1 MTDLLTEAQMAE
13 IRGRDRDAHDES
25 VYVYWSRLNF
35 EDAAEKSFEDRRALL
50 RHIDALE
57 RERKAVVETLLSA
70 VTASEFGGI
79 ECDDV
84 MSNGKLT
91 NWFDAR
97 DVFLN
102 DLRGAK

>member
-57 RERKAVVETLLSA
+57 RERKAVVERLEAQVLLLSSRVPPEELSLLYA
-70 VTASEFGGI
+70 
-79 ECDDV
+79 
-84 MSNGKLT
+84 L
-91 NWFDAR
+91 
-97 DVFLN
+97 LN